1 MMKFR
6 WPALDLVLAAVAI
19 AASCVGIGFAQ
30 NTNSG
35 DVRGTVT
42 DSTGAVIPGVT
53 VTVKDVDKG
62 ETRIYTTDGAGLYDT
77 GSIVPDHYL
86 FTFTKPGFSTF
97 VRGPVTL
104 QVGINTIDAKL
115 AVGTAEQQVVV
126 TTDLPLLSTESG
138 SQSSTLNGKTLE
150 QLPQVGA
157 DWQNFVQLL
166 PGASGVN
173 YRSGQAASINGNLPY
188 NSVLADGATS
198 TLPMSQNADVSVLET
213 VSELKIDDSAFSA
226 QYGIGGA
233 IFNQVSKGGTNQF
246 HGVLYEYFQNNALN
260 AAPYAFGQ
268 KAKVPVLRY
277 NNFGGTVGGPI
288 LKDKM
293 FFFFD
298 YDKTLHFGG
307 ASNGF
312 ISVPTTAMRK
322 GDFTGQPTIYDPTTQ
337 TVDAAGVVHR
347 QSFASEYGNG
357 NVIPA
362 SMIDTVA
369 SAIQAYY
376 PQPNTQGTVKNGQ
389 TTNNYFYNVPSSNP
403 FTKYFGRL
411 DYTPGTKHRIVA
423 SETESDNPATYLNQ
437 GICPINCQHGD
448 VSRDNAQVSDV
459 WTITPSTLN
468 EARLGFTDQL
478 NFFTPYSINQGFPG
492 KLGWKFAKADVFPQ
506 VGVHGACCYYLQPS
520 SNAVYKEFTIDPSDV
535 VTLIRG
541 RHVLHFGGEFLDER
555 ADSTAWGNIN
565 AGYMQFTGV
574 YTASTQGASNASG
587 VPYADFLL
595 GKVNGWSAQVKPEW
609 GGRLKSP
616 QLFFQDDFKARPNLT
631 LNLGLRFQG
640 MTGWHEVKGN
650 MRSFDPAVTNPVGSV
665 PGAMWYGVTHANG
678 RNSLQA
684 PVWSTFL
691 PRFGFAYQPHQNMV
705 IRGGIG
711 LYAYIWSVDTYG
723 NGMGGAFGSSGNLFD
738 STNGVSPVVQLDSDG
753 NTATQGTR
761 SINALYLNAPT
772 TPDAYNGQ
780 GVGYSQY
787 HTPVPEIL
795 QWNISVQR
803 EVGSNMMFEVAYV
816 ASHGYNLAF
825 PVDINQVPANKLGPN
840 DASGA
845 TNARPYPL
853 YRGIGGSTNN
863 AYSNYNSLQASA
875 TRRLTTG
882 LQFNFNYTWSH
893 FLDVMDSSGWGS
905 SAGNQ
910 GFQSSYDPS
919 ANYGASNF
927 DIRSQFK
934 GSAIYELPFGKGRR
948 FLNHSNV
955 LDAAI
960 GGWQT
965 TGIVVL
971 HGGSPFTPVMANNLS
986 YSQAGN
992 QYPNLVGNPNSGAH
1006 TNSEWFNVNAY
1017 AAPANGTFGS
1027 VHRNS
1032 LYGPGYSDIDL
1043 SLGKVFHMTDRF
1055 NFELRGDARNAL
1067 NHASFA
1073 NPDPNIGPGHT
1084 AQITGVTNGGRTMQL
1099 YGRLSF

>member
-1 MMKFR
+1 M
-6 WPALDLVLAAVAI
+6 V
-19 AASCVGIGFAQ
+19 AASCVGVGFAQ

-42 DSTGAVIPGVT
+42 DSTGAVISGVT

-62 ETRIYTTDGAGLYDT
+62 GTRTYTTDGAGLYDT

-86 FTFTKPGFSTF
+86 FTFTKAGFSTF
-97 VRGPVTL
+97 IRGPVTV
-104 QVGINTIDAKL
+104 QVGTNTIDAKL
-115 AVGTAEQQVVV
+115 DVGAATQQVVV

-138 SQSSTLNGKTLE
+138 SQTSTLNAKTLE
-150 QLPQVGA
+150 QLPEVGA
-157 DWQNFVQLL
+157 DWQNFVKLL
-166 PGASGVN
+166 PGASGVVF
-173 YRSGQAASINGNLPY
+173 RTGQTTSVNGNLPY
-188 NSVLADGATS
+188 NTILADGATS
-198 TLPMSQNADVSVLET
+198 TLPMSENATVSVLET

-226 QYGIGGA
+226 QYGIGGV
-233 IFNQVSKGGTNQF
+233 IFNQISKGGTNQF

-288 LKDKM
+288 IKDKM

-298 YDKTLHFGG
+298 YDKTLQFGG
-307 ASNGF
+307 AANGF
-312 ISVPTTAMRK
+312 ISVPTAAMRN

-357 NVIPA
+357 NVIPT

-369 SAIQAYY
+369 NAIQAYY
-376 PQPNTQGTVKNGQ
+376 PQPNSQGTVKNGQ
-389 TTNNYFYNVPSSNP
+389 TTNNYFFNVPSSNP

-411 DYTPGTKHRIVA
+411 DYAPTAKHRIVA
-423 SETESDNPATYLNQ
+423 SETEADNPATHLNE
-437 GICPINCQHGD
+437 GLCPINCQRSD
-448 VSRDNAQVSDV
+448 ASSDNAQVSDV
-459 WTITPSTLN
+459 WTITPNTLN
-468 EARLGFTDQL
+468 EARLGFTDQMV
-478 NFFTPYSINQGFPG
+478 FYVPYSLNEGFPA

-506 VGVHGACCYYLQPS
+506 VGVYGACCYYLQPS
-520 SNAVYKEFTIDPSDV
+520 SNSVYKQFTIDPSDV
-535 VTLIRG
+535 ATLIRG

-555 ADSTAWGNIN
+555 SDSTAWGNIN

-574 YTASTQGASNASG
+574 YTAATQGAANTSG

-595 GKVNGWSAQVKPEW
+595 GKVNGWAAGVTPEW

-650 MRSFDPAVTNPVGSV
+650 MKSFDPTVINPVGNV

-691 PRFGFAYQPHQNMV
+691 PRFGFAYQPRQNLV

-711 LYAYIWSVDTYG
+711 LYAYVWSLDAYG

-753 NTATQGTR
+753 NTATQGSK
-761 SINALYLNAPT
+761 SINALYQNSPT

-780 GVGYSQY
+780 GVGYNQY

-795 QWNISVQR
+795 QWNVSVQR

-840 DASGA
+840 DAFGA

-853 YRGIGGSTNN
+853 FRAINGNTNN
-863 AYSNYNSLQASA
+863 AYTNYNSLQASA
-875 TRRLTTG
+875 SRRLTTG
-882 LQFNFNYTWSH
+882 LEFNFNYTWSH
-893 FLDVMDSSGWGS
+893 FLDVMDSSGWAG

-910 GFQSSYDPS
+910 GYQSSYDPS

-948 FLNHSNV
+948 FLNNNAIV
-955 LDAAI
+955 DAVI

-965 TGIVVL
+965 TGIIVL

-1006 TNSEWFNVNAY
+1006 TIKEWFNVAAY
-1017 AAPANGTFGS
+1017 AAPANGTFGD
-1027 VHRNS
+1027 VRRNS
-1032 LYGPGYSDIDL
+1032 LYGPGFSDIDL
-1043 SLGKVFHMTDRF
+1043 SLGKTFHIRERF
-1055 NFELRGDARNAL
+1055 NFEVRADARNAL
-1067 NHASFA
+1067 NHASFS